1 LLTIAGQEEKSEEQ
15 VKNLG
20 SMKKKPAQW
29 ILMGCGYLKLN
40 KEKDGSAKARLLLR
54 EDCGRHP
61 TKIRDVI
68 LNSNVG
74 SLFNYFQL

>member
-1 LLTIAGQEEKSEEQ
+1 
-15 VKNLG
+15 
-20 SMKKKPAQW
+20 
-29 ILMGCGYLKLN
+29 MGCGYLKLN
-40 KEKDGSAKARLLLR
+40 TEKDGSAKARLLLR

-74 SLFNYFQL
+74 SLFNYFSIINKLRNLFFLLQGLCYDDGPPRLP